1 MMGVRRYSW
10 GVVKMFCSYQCG
22 CVQIPILQCVMANNF
37 SCAPALFDCD
47 YDMDHVSEINV
58 TMIWTMC
65 LKEIKHYDCL
75 LESSTKKCATSQVTC
90 FALLH

>member
-10 GVVKMFCSYQCG
+10 AVVKMFCSYQCG

-47 YDMDHVSEINV
+47 YDMDHVSEI
-58 TMIWTMC
+58 
-65 LKEIKHYDCL
+65 KPYDCL
-75 LESSTKKCATSQVTC
+75 LESSTKKCATSQVTR